1 MVKARY
7 NDGIHYD
14 NWILTSSFNKNILM
28 TAEASRGLPSYRGFR
43 VGTPILL
50 HKDVPAWILAIDE
63 CEVHYSETYPPHIVV
78 IFTVECDVVSPTY
91 CRRSD
96 IKQGLTED
104 QYKELVLAREL
115 QK

>member
-7 NDGIHYD
+7 ND
-14 NWILTSSFNKNILM
+14 WILTSSFNKNLLM
-28 TAEASRGLPSYRGFR
+28 SAEARIGLPSHLGWR

-50 HKDVPAWILAIDE
+50 HKDIPARILAIDE
-63 CEVHYSETYPPHIVV
+63 CEVRYTEIHLPEIVV

-96 IKQGLTED
+96 IKQALTED
-104 QYKELVLAREL
+104 QYKELVLTREL

>member
-7 NDGIHYD
+7 ND
-14 NWILTSSFNKNILM
+14 WILTSSFNKNILM

-63 CEVHYSETYPPHIVV
+63 CEVHYSEAYPPHIVV
-78 IFTVECDVVSPTY
+78 IFTVECDVLTTPTY
-91 CRRSD
+91 CRWSD